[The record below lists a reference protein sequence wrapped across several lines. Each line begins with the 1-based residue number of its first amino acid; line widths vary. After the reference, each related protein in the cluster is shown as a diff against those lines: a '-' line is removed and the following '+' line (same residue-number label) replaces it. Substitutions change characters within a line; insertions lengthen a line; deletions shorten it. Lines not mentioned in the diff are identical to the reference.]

1 MAKFAKPW
9 IKPIAMGKKS
19 ESSEHIDN
27 ILEDWPYDPDAV
39 SVRLVTGKNG
49 RDLIQMRI
57 EMGLLQLETE
67 GRPDG
72 EEPNGAAS
80 YFQYLQKEAVDREA
94 DYQFTLEECAE
105 CDREFVQFYHRRI
118 CWLAMREFR
127 KAVLDADHTLAL
139 MDLCRVHSPDE
150 EWTVSHEQY
159 RPFVL
164 FHRIQADALAELDH
178 DGPEAAVSAVNR
190 GLKQLQ
196 AAFEQ
201 HGAELAFDENELIE
215 RLNEFRETLREK
227 FDVGKTLNEQLAE
240 AIAQEEY
247 EKAAKIR
254 DAIKAD
260 HKKDV

>member
-1 MAKFAKPW
+1 MKICWCGEAK
-9 IKPIAMGKKS
+9 MGK
-19 ESSEHIDN
+19 EEDPQHIDV

-39 SVRLVTGKNG
+39 SVRMVRGQDG
-49 RDLIQMRI
+49 RELIQMRI

-72 EEPNGAAS
+72 EKPNGKPS
-80 YFQYLQKEAVDREA
+80 YFDYLNGLSSERGEGYAFSVD
-94 DYQFTLEECAE
+94 ECAE

-127 KAVLDADHTLAL
+127 KAVIDADHTLSL
-139 MDLCRVHSPDE
+139 MDLCRDHSPDE
-150 EWTVSHEQY
+150 EWTLSHEQY

-178 DGPEAAVSAVNR
+178 HGPEEAVAAVNR
-190 GLKQLQ
+190 GLDQMKTV
-196 AAFEQ
+196 FEEY
-201 HGAELAFDENELIE
+201 GFDTAFDENELIE

-227 FDVGKTLNEQLAE
+227 FEISKPLDEQLAD
-240 AIAQEEY
+240 AIAREEY

-254 DAIKAD
+254 DAIQAKM
-260 HKKDV
+260 KKDI

>member
-1 MAKFAKPW
+1 
-9 IKPIAMGKKS
+9 MGKKS
-19 ESSEHIDN
+19 EPNQHIDL

-39 SVRLVTGKNG
+39 SVRLVKGKNG
-49 RDLIQMRI
+49 RELIQMRI
-57 EMGLLQLETE
+57 EMGLLQLETK

-72 EEPNGAAS
+72 ESPHGAAS
-80 YFQYLQKEAVDREA
+80 YYDYLMEVTAQREA
-94 DYQFTLEECAE
+94 GYEFTLEECAE

-127 KAVLDADHTLAL
+127 KAVADADHTLKL
-139 MDLCRVHSPDE
+139 MDLCKQHSPDE
-150 EWTVSHEQY
+150 EWTISHEQY

-178 DGPEAAVSAVNR
+178 HGPEAAVSAVNR
-190 GLKQLQ
+190 GLKQMQ
-196 AAFEQ
+196 AVFEME
-201 HGAELAFDENELIE
+201 GAELAFDENELAD

-240 AIAQEEY
+240 AIAHEEY

-254 DAIKAD
+254 DALQAKR
-260 HKKDV
+260 KKDV